1 MFQASKAICNVLKK
15 QHDLKVFTEDSDDS
29 SEAWLSFGIN
39 NGPSYKIRFISR
51 DNDNDV
57 AVRVFALMSAD
68 EANRS
73 KLLPVINELNAKY
86 RYVKFVCDSDGDL
99 NVEYDFPVTGSSPA
113 ESAGEIVARFVR
125 IIDESYPVLMRAM
138 WA

>member
-29 SEAWLSFGIN
+29 SEAWLSFRIN